1 MYNENCRNL
10 EIILS
15 ISSKLGTGR
24 AIRGGSAAMK
34 RKIPLLLAATLTVS
48 MLLGACSY
56 QKDDGK
62 AKGKEAASS
71 SNGKPILNL
80 TEPSEIPSMDA
91 SLASDSASSTVLNN
105 TMEGLYRIGEKQKRM
120 PGVAESFEK
129 LDDGKKY
136 IFKLRKD
143 AKWSNGDPVTA
154 KDFVYAW
161 KRAVNPDTKAT
172 YSYIMFDIKNAEKI
186 HKRELSPDQLGVK
199 AVDDYTL
206 EVELDNPIPYFVDLT
221 VYPVFYPLN
230 ENFVKSQGDKFG
242 LEANTTLYN
251 GPFVMSEWKHERSFQ
266 LKKNP
271 SYWDNKTVK
280 IEEINFNIVK
290 DTATNVNLYETN
302 AIDRTPLS
310 SEFVDKFRQS
320 SEFKTREENGVA
332 YLRFNQKNQFLHN
345 KNLRKAISM
354 SFDRENIAKV
364 ILNNG
369 AIGAYGFVGKDFAE
383 GPNKKD
389 FRDENGKLVKTDTK
403 EARKLWEA
411 AKKELGT
418 DKVEL
423 SVLNFDDDDSKKVGE
438 FLKGEIEKNLPGVT
452 IHIKQQPFA
461 QKMKLEDSGEYDISL
476 AVWSPDYP
484 DPISYLDMFVTNGT
498 QNKTGYSNPKYD
510 EFIQKAKTDTKDLQ
524 ARWNNLLEV
533 EKMLIKEDAVIAPIF
548 QKGSAYVIKDGV
560 KDIIPI
566 SYGGKLTYKW
576 ASVEK

>member
-1 MYNENCRNL
+1 
-10 EIILS
+10 
-15 ISSKLGTGR
+15 
-24 AIRGGSAAMK
+24 MK
-34 RKIPLLLAATLTVS
+34 KKIPLLLASTLTAS

-56 QKDDGK
+56 QKEDAK
-62 AKGKEAASS
+62 AKGKENATSS
-71 SNGKPILNL
+71 SNGKQILNL
-80 TEPSEIPSMDA
+80 TELSEIPSMDA
-91 SLASDSASSTVLNN
+91 SLASDSASSTALNN
-105 TMEGLYRIGEKQKRM
+105 TMEGLYRTGKDQKRM
-120 PGVAESFEK
+120 PGIAEDVQK

-143 AKWSNGDPVTA
+143 AKWSNGEPVTA
-154 KDFVYAW
+154 KDFVYSW

-186 HKRELSPDQLGVK
+186 HKKELPADQLGVK
-199 AVDDYTL
+199 AIDDYTL
-206 EVELDNPIPYFVDLT
+206 EVELDNPVPYFIDLT

-251 GPFVMSEWKHERSFQ
+251 GPFVMSDWKHEQSFQ
-266 LKKNP
+266 FKKNP

-290 DTATNVNLYETN
+290 NTSTDVNLYETN
-302 AIDRTPLS
+302 AIDRAALT
-310 SEFVDKFRQS
+310 SEFVDKFRQTP
-320 SEFKTREENGVA
+320 EFQTRKEAAVA
-332 YLRFNQKNQFLHN
+332 YLRFNQNNKYLSN

-354 SFDRENIAKV
+354 SFDRDNIAKV

-389 FRDENGKLVKTDTK
+389 FRAENGKLVETDSK
-403 EARKLWEA
+403 EAKKLWET

-418 DKVEL
+418 DKIEL
-423 SVLNFDDDDSKKVGE
+423 EFLSFDNEDAKKIGE
-438 FLKGEIEKNLPGVT
+438 FLKGEMEKNLPGLT
-452 IHIKQQPFA
+452 IKIKQQPFA
-461 QKMKLEDSGEYDISL
+461 QKNKLEDSQEYDMAFGIW
-476 AVWSPDYP
+476 APDFP
-484 DPISYLDMFVTNGT
+484 DPVSYLDMFVTNGS

-510 EFIQKAKTDTKDLQ
+510 ELILKAKTDTKDLQ

-533 EKMLIKEDAVIAPIF
+533 EKILIKEDAVIAPIF
-548 QKGSAYVIKDGV
+548 QKGSAYVVKGAV

-566 SYGGKLTYKW
+566 NYGGKLTYKW
-576 ASVEK
+576 ASVEQK

>member
-1 MYNENCRNL
+1 
-10 EIILS
+10 
-15 ISSKLGTGR
+15 
-24 AIRGGSAAMK
+24 MK
-34 RKIPLLLAATLTVS
+34 KKIPLLLASTLTAS

-56 QKDDGK
+56 QKEDAK
-62 AKGKEAASS
+62 AKGKETATSS
-71 SNGKPILNL
+71 SNGKQILNL
-80 TEPSEIPSMDA
+80 TELSEIPSMDA
-91 SLASDSASSTVLNN
+91 SLASDSASSTALNN
-105 TMEGLYRIGEKQKRM
+105 TMEGLYRTGKDQKRM
-120 PGVAESFEK
+120 PGVAEDVQK

-143 AKWSNGDPVTA
+143 AKWSNGEPVTA
-154 KDFVYAW
+154 KDFVYSW

-186 HKRELSPDQLGVK
+186 HKRELPADQLGVK
-199 AVDDYTL
+199 AIDDYTL
-206 EVELDNPIPYFVDLT
+206 EVELDNPVPYFIDLT

-251 GPFVMSEWKHERSFQ
+251 GPFVMSDWKHEQSFQ
-266 LKKNP
+266 FKKNP

-290 DTATNVNLYETN
+290 NTSTDVNLYETN
-302 AIDRTPLS
+302 AIDRAVLT
-310 SEFVDKFRQS
+310 SEFVDKFRQNP
-320 SEFKTREENGVA
+320 EFQTRKEAGVA
-332 YLRFNQKNQFLHN
+332 YLRFNQNNKYLSN

-354 SFDRENIAKV
+354 SFDRDNIAKV

-389 FRDENGKLVKTDTK
+389 FRAENGNLVETDSK
-403 EARKLWEA
+403 EAKKLWET

-418 DKVEL
+418 DKIEL
-423 SVLNFDDDDSKKVGE
+423 EFLSFDNEDAKKIGE
-438 FLKGEIEKNLPGVT
+438 FLKGEMEKNLPGLT
-452 IHIKQQPFA
+452 IKIKQQPFA
-461 QKMKLEDSGEYDISL
+461 QKNKLEDSQQYDMAFGIW
-476 AVWSPDYP
+476 APDFP
-484 DPISYLDMFVTNGT
+484 DPISYLDMFVTNGS

-510 EFIQKAKTDTKDLQ
+510 ELILKAKTDTKDLQ

-533 EKMLIKEDAVIAPIF
+533 EKILIKEDAVIAPIF
-548 QKGSAYVIKDGV
+548 QKGSAYVVKGAV

-566 SYGGKLTYKW
+566 NYGGKLTYKW
-576 ASVEK
+576 ASVEQK